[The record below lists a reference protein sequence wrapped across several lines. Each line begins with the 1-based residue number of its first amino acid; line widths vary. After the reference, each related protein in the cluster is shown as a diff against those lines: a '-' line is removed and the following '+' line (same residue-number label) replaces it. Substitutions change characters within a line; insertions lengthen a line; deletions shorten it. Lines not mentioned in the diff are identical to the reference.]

1 MEYNIGQISKMFDLS
16 ISTIRYYDKEG
27 LLLNL
32 ERKSGIRKFTNRD
45 VETLRVIECLKKSG
59 LEIKEIRHFMELC
72 QKGSSTYQ
80 ERKQIFEDQKNIVLS
95 EIERLKSTLDML
107 NFKCWYYEMA
117 IKDGNENHLKEIIPN
132 DLPEDIKEI
141 YNRSHNI

>member
-1 MEYNIGQISKMFDLS
+1 MEYTIGQISNMFDLS

-32 ERKSGIRKFTNRD
+32 ERKSGIRKFTDRD

-80 ERKQIFEDQKNIVLS
+80 ERKQIFEDQKKIVLS
-95 EIERLKSTLDML
+95 EIERLKNTLDML
-107 NFKCWYYEMA
+107 NFKCWYYEKA
-117 IKDGNENHLKEIIPN
+117 IKDGNENNLKEIIPN
-132 DLPEDIKEI
+132 KLPEDIKEI

>member
-1 MEYNIGQISKMFDLS
+1 MEYNIGQISKMFNLS

-80 ERKQIFEDQKNIVLS
+80 ERKQIFEDQKKIVLS

-132 DLPEDIKEI
+132 DLPEDIKDI
-141 YNRSHNI
+141 YKRSHNI

>member
-1 MEYNIGQISKMFDLS
+1 MEYNIGQISKMFNLS

-80 ERKQIFEDQKNIVLS
+80 ERKQIFEDQKKIVLS
-95 EIERLKSTLDML
+95 EIERLKSVLDML
-107 NFKCWYYEMA
+107 NFKCWYYQMA

-141 YNRSHNI
+141 YKRSHNI